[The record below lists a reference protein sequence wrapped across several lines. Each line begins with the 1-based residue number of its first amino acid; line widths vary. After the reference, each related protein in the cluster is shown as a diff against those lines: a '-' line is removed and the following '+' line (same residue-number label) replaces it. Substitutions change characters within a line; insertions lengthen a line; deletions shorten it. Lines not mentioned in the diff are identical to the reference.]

1 MNIRSVAMLVLGILI
16 GVTMQ
21 AVIAKGDA
29 RITISGGDLPN
40 EIEITDD
47 ACLMNALMPGNIDD
61 HTMLVR
67 TPPHVEGDGYLITRY
82 DLLNNGDYQPFNSV
96 RFYFDPRGGYGYVQ
110 NVPVEGSSAPLDNNW
125 YRPTRQ
131 SQFVIEYILTRARAR
146 LPISGGG

>member
-1 MNIRSVAMLVLGILI
+1 MNFRNVAMLVLGVLI

-29 RITISGGDLPN
+29 RITISGGDLPY
-40 EIEITDD
+40 EVEITDD

-61 HTMLVR
+61 HSMLVR
-67 TPPHVEGDGYLITRY
+67 TPPDVEGDGYLITRY
-82 DLLNNGDYQPFNSV
+82 DLLNSGDYQLFNAL
-96 RFYFDPRGGYGYVQ
+96 RFYFDPLGGYGYVQ
-110 NVPVEGSSAPLDNNW
+110 NVPVEGSTEQVNDNW
-125 YRPTRQ
+125 YRPSRQ